1 MNNYSGNRLDKFVWG
16 SVSGAIAASL
26 VFTAL
31 YFLHCEEAGI
41 SANQMSVG
49 GFLAYL
55 PWFWFLGICG
65 VFGVIN
71 ARGHRVDG
79 GALAYLE

>member
-1 MNNYSGNRLDKFVWG
+1 MKITPEHRLGKFVWG

-41 SANQMSVG
+41 AANQMSVG
-49 GFLAYL
+49 EWVGYV
-55 PWFWFLGICG
+55 PWFWFFGVSG

-71 ARGHRVDG
+71 ARGRAVDG